1 MTGDDSQLR
10 GGRHGADWM
19 VVTAADEPLPSHPID
34 VSLELASALLR
45 VGAYAIFAGFA
56 NRYDCGTA
64 LLTGVL
70 TGDLIASAV
79 RGVWRWQDGFVPAL
93 SELLVLG
100 AIWLCVRSE
109 LVWPDCPAQ
118 RAILGLAAFGVLVSR
133 LGHTALTRLGPSE
146 HGLT

>member
-1 MTGDDSQLR
+1 MAGDDSRLR
-10 GGRHGADWM
+10 AGRHGADASI
-19 VVTAADEPLPSHPID
+19 VTAADDPLPSQPID
-34 VSLELASALLR
+34 VALELASALLR
-45 VGAYAIFAGFA
+45 VGIYAVFAGFV
-56 NRYDCGTA
+56 NRYDCGAA

-70 TGDLIASAV
+70 TGDLIASAA
-79 RGVWRWQDGFVPAL
+79 RWLWRWRDGLLPAT

-100 AIWLCVRSE
+100 AFWLWARSE
-109 LVWPDCPAQ
+109 LVWPACPAQ